1 MATKRAKEK
10 RATDRRK
17 APRQERARATNE
29 AILEATAHI
38 LVERGWAR
46 LTTNHVA
53 ERAGVSIG
61 SVYQYFPSKDA
72 LVAALVDRHVD
83 RITSIV
89 ATEMARAVD
98 LPFAEATT
106 RIVTAIVRAQLVE
119 PALNRAILEQ
129 VPRVGRLARIRA
141 VDTDFEALLRAALDA
156 RARELDVTDTR
167 LCAFVIVQATKWLT
181 MAALATHPEYVEGDR
196 LAKELARMFVRYAT
210 TSADEPRPA
219 TSSATLSP
227 SSPVRRVRTTR

>member
-1 MATKRAKEK
+1 MAAKRAKGK
-10 RATDRRK
+10 RATEPRK
-17 APRQERARATNE
+17 APRQERARATIE

-89 ATEMARAVD
+89 AIEMARAVD
-98 LPFAEATT
+98 QPFAEATT
-106 RIVTAIVRAQLVE
+106 RIVTAIARAQLVE

-129 VPRVGRLARIRA
+129 VPRVGRLGRIRA
-141 VDTDFEALLRAALDA
+141 VDADFEALLRAALDA
-156 RARELDVTDTR
+156 RAREISVQDTR
-167 LCAFVIVQATKWLT
+167 LCAFMIVQATKWLT

-210 TSADEPRPA
+210 ASGDEPR
-219 TSSATLSP
+219 
-227 SSPVRRVRTTR
+227 RRASRARSQ

>member
-1 MATKRAKEK
+1 MATKKKPES
-10 RATDRRK
+10 RATEPRK
-17 APRQERARATNE
+17 APRQERARATTE

-61 SVYQYFPSKDA
+61 SVYQYFPSKEA
-72 LVAALVDRHVD
+72 LVAALVDRHVE

-89 ATEMARAVD
+89 ATEMARAID

-106 RIVTAIVRAQLVE
+106 RIVTAIVRAQLVD

-129 VPRVGRLARIRA
+129 VPRVGRLSRIRA
-141 VDTDFEALLRAALDA
+141 IDADFEALLGAALEA
-156 RARELDVTDTR
+156 RRKELAVKDTR
-167 LCAFVIVQATKWLT
+167 LCAFLVVQTTKWLT
-181 MAALATHPEYVEGDR
+181 MAALLEHPEYVEGDR
-196 LAKELARMFVRYAT
+196 LARELARMFVAYAGAPT
-210 TSADEPRPA
+210 PGSGPR
-219 TSSATLSP
+219 
-227 SSPVRRVRTTR
+227 RRASRARSR